1 MAFDISTYYTEL
13 GGAKGH
19 IFRRNFFFQC
29 DNTLLE
35 HVRAFQEEYRHT
47 DCYQCLYHYSDRT
60 DRALL
65 YAPFYLDLDADI
77 TTEKKYAKIRPYV
90 MRAWL
95 FFAQIL
101 KLEPEEIGLY
111 FSGSKGFHLT
121 VSPRIL
127 GITPS
132 QDLNVMYKALALHLY
147 SAYDIPI
154 IDLRIYDKRRLFR
167 MPNTIN
173 SKTGLYKVPLTI
185 RQFSGFSYDEL
196 IEYAKKP
203 RRIQH
208 KWPALRLPAAL
219 YFKERVIK
227 QYRKQKKA
235 EKPGIT
241 YEIPETKQELLPC
254 IQKIL
259 EDGAV
264 RGARNNTLI
273 ILTSCLLQS
282 GYKLEETEEIVRQWN
297 QLNEPPLSGHELD
310 MTVRSAWT
318 MLQNGRRYG
327 CSSIKELGLCS
338 SNTCRL
344 GEQAYGNRDY

>member
-1 MAFDISTYYTEL
+1 
-13 GGAKGH
+13 
-19 IFRRNFFFQC
+19 
-29 DNTLLE
+29 
-35 HVRAFQEEYRHT
+35 
-47 DCYQCLYHYSDRT
+47 
-60 DRALL
+60 
-65 YAPFYLDLDADI
+65 
-77 TTEKKYAKIRPYV
+77 
-90 MRAWL
+90 
-95 FFAQIL
+95 
-101 KLEPEEIGLY
+101 
-111 FSGSKGFHLT
+111 
-121 VSPRIL
+121 
-127 GITPS
+127 
-132 QDLNVMYKALALHLY
+132 
-147 SAYDIPI
+147 
-154 IDLRIYDKRRLFR
+154 

-344 GEQAYGNRDY
+344 GEQAYGNRDD